1 MRSFDIRKLF
11 LRALAIILLAPIF
24 IAAVYVGGLPFFIG
38 ILVIVFI
45 ALQEMYHMYEGYS
58 KKPQPIFY
66 YGYIIAAAL
75 LLSVYMQETAPLW
88 ENYIFLGLS
97 LSAVGFFIYE
107 LFRKQMYFLQNPLWY
122 LIRSVIYIG
131 VMASYLI
138 LLRDTALGLEYCM
151 YLVGVVWVN
160 DIFAYLIGIPLGK
173 HKLSPEISPKKSIE
187 GALGALL
194 GAVLMATNMRFLIDI
209 NLIDAIFLGIAIS
222 VFAQVG
228 DLVESLLKRVLKAK
242 DSSQLIPG
250 HGGVLDR
257 LDSFILVLPAFYY
270 FIYYFGN

>member
-1 MRSFDIRKLF
+1 MRSFDLRKLG
-11 LRALAIILLAPIF
+11 LRALTIILLAPIF
-24 IAAVYVGGLPFFIG
+24 ISAVYLGGLPFFIG

-45 ALQEMYHMYEGYS
+45 ALQEMYHMYELYS

-66 YGYIIAAAL
+66 YGYIMAAAL

-88 ENYIFLGLS
+88 ENYIFLGLA
-97 LSAVGFFIYE
+97 LGAVVFFVFE
-107 LFRKQMYFLQNPLWY
+107 LFRKQMYFLDNPLWY

-138 LLRDTALGLEYCM
+138 LLRDSALGLEYCM
-151 YLVGVVWVN
+151 FLVGVVWVN

-173 HKLSPEISPKKSIE
+173 HRLAPDISPKKSIE

-194 GAVLMATNMRFLIDI
+194 GAVLMSTNLRFLIDI
-209 NLIDAIFLGIAIS
+209 GLLDAIFLGIAIS
-222 VFAQVG
+222 VFAQIG
-228 DLVESLLKRVLKAK
+228 DLIESLLKRVLKVK
-242 DSSQLIPG
+242 DSGQLIPG

-257 LDSFILVLPAFYY
+257 LDSFILALPAFYY
-270 FIYYFGN
+270 FMYYFGN